1 MFRTF
6 MIILTAFGILWSGT
20 GAFYMSIQ
28 NDLRNAFINIL
39 FCLFNMLLLTI
50 YIHLESNNKK

>member
-1 MFRTF
+1 
-6 MIILTAFGILWSGT
+6 MIILATFGILWSGT